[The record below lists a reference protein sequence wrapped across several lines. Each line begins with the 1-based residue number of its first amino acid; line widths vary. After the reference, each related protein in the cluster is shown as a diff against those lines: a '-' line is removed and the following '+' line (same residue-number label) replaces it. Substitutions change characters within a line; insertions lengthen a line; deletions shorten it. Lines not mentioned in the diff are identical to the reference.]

1 MATFSSPP
9 THAGNLYASPFY
21 GQDEIII
28 PHHGGGCKRE
38 FEIIKR
44 RPAIG
49 RVSFLFDKLDFLK
62 PLGSSD
68 FLCLDEAEIV
78 AFEVANAAKELVFRF
93 RHRLAMFDLEFDKFQ
108 RCNHVGNLKQLVPF
122 WSDSLRKFNVKP
134 WSGSECRTQH
144 VGHWRLTTIVVNL
157 ETAEFWMRTN

>member
-1 MATFSSPP
+1 MSLWKIHRRRRNCTKAVPLLCVFQVKFPTLSCDAIPNAAMATFSSPP

-78 AFEVANAAKELVFRF
+78 AFEVANAGFINEYA
-93 RHRLAMFDLEFDKFQ
+93 Q
-108 RCNHVGNLKQLVPF
+108 CCICSHVAQ
-122 WSDSLRKFNVKP
+122 S
-134 WSGSECRTQH
+134 
-144 VGHWRLTTIVVNL
+144 
-157 ETAEFWMRTN
+157 